1 MTMHDRR
8 ESAAMPPRRPPQSG
22 SNVRNDGE
30 LLDAVNR
37 QVLAILADDARI
49 NTAELARRVGMS
61 APAVRERINRLEEA
75 GVIRGYHV
83 DIDPAK
89 VGLPVAAWVR
99 VRPGPGL
106 LPKVADLARRT
117 PQVSECH
124 RITGDDCFLLKVH
137 GPSIEDLESV
147 LDSFLLFGQTTTA
160 VVVTTPV
167 APRPPM
173 PL

>member
-1 MTMHDRR
+1 MSNRR
-8 ESAAMPPRRPPQSG
+8 RIAAMAARRPPPPG
-22 SNVRNDGE
+22 SNLRNNGE

-61 APAVRERINRLEEA
+61 APAVRERINRLEGA

-99 VRPGPGL
+99 VRPGPGQ
-106 LPKVADLARRT
+106 LPKVADLAQRS
-117 PQVSECH
+117 PEVSECH

-147 LDSFLLFGQTTTA
+147 LDGFLLF
-160 VVVTTPV
+160 
-167 APRPPM
+167 
-173 PL
+173 